1 MEFFQG
7 EKCKAE
13 LTDIQNTNAQMRD
26 SGEQIDLND
35 PDITF

>member
-7 EKCKAE
+7 QKCKAE
-13 LTDIQNTNAQMRD
+13 LTDIQNANTWMRD
-26 SGEQIDLND
+26 LGEQIDLNE